1 MTDNQNTRLLP
12 RLRVMVGKEIALGP
26 GKIDLLEAIARTGS
40 ISSAARDLGL
50 SYRRAW
56 VLVDTMN
63 RCFEEPLV
71 ARATGGK
78 GGGGAS
84 LSDLGV
90 RIVVLYRKMEEKT
103 QTAIRKE
110 WDEIQKSLK
119 HSRQRKRKL

>member
-1 MTDNQNTRLLP
+1 MPENQNARLLP
-12 RLRVMVGKEIALGP
+12 RLRVMLGKEIALGP

-63 RCFEEPLV
+63 HCFQEPLV
-71 ARATGGK
+71 IRATGGK

-84 LSDLGV
+84 LSGLGE
-90 RIVVLYRKMEEKT
+90 RITGLYRGMEEKT
-103 QTAIRKE
+103 QAAIRKE
-110 WDEIQKSLK
+110 WNEIQKSLK
-119 HSRQRKRKL
+119 IPRKRT

>member
-1 MTDNQNTRLLP
+1 MPEHQNARLLP
-12 RLRVMVGKEIALGP
+12 RLRVMLGKDIALGP

-63 RCFEEPLV
+63 HCFQSPLV
-71 ARATGGK
+71 IRSTGGK

-84 LSDLGV
+84 LSDLGG
-90 RIVVLYRKMEEKT
+90 RIIGLYRGMEEKT
-103 QTAIRKE
+103 HAAIRKE
-110 WDEIQKSLK
+110 WNEIQKSLK
-119 HSRQRKRKL
+119 IPRKRI